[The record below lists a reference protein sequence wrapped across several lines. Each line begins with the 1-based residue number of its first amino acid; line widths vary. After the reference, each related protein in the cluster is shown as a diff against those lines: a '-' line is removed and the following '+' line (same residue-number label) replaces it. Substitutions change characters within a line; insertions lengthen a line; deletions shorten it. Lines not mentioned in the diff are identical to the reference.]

1 TEDYKFQY
9 EVGLA
14 PKVDIPFS
22 NKDTLTEYIIKADED
37 TLNSRVSNLRK
48 SYGKRSTPEVSEE
61 NDVIY
66 GELKQV
72 DKKGEVVEDGIVKT
86 ASLRSDIIEDKKIK
100 KSLVGLKKDNTV
112 SVDLKKAYDSSTV

>member
-1 TEDYKFQY
+1 
-9 EVGLA
+9 
-14 PKVDIPFS
+14 
-22 NKDTLTEYIIKADED
+22 
-37 TLNSRVSNLRK
+37 

-72 DKKGEVVEDGIVKT
+72 DKKGEAIDDGIVKT

-100 KSLVGLKKDNTV
+100 KSLVGLKKD
-112 SVDLKKAYDSSTV
+112 SVVIIDLKKAYDSSTVARLLEIEEEKVEELDAIFQLTVENINRLEEAELDQEFFDKI